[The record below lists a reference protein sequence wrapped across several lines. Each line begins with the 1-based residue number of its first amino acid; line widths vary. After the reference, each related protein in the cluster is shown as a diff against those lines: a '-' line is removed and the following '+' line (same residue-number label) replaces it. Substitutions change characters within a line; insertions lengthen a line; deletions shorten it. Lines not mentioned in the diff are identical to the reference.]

1 MAQVNIYAKVCF
13 TEHYLRFGKRIAW
26 KVIKASFSRR
36 EFITSLQQKTG
47 RNFSYTR
54 FIYWSYKLM
63 GFVYSL
69 EIVQEKQCHLL
80 YELQRMM
87 RTLGLLNHEHYVA
100 IRLSIY
106 D

>member
-1 MAQVNIYAKVCF
+1 MAQGNLYTKVFF

-36 EFITSLQQKTG
+36 EFITSLQEKTG
-47 RNFSYTR
+47 RNFSHIS

-69 EIVQEKQCHLL
+69 EKQCHLL

-100 IRLSIY
+100 IKPSIC